1 MDNRFE
7 TITLFSEEFEKLKDK
22 ETVRIFGKN
31 YELQGFLEKFDSYL
45 VIFNKNRIFEGFCSA
60 NKFGSFEKFNSQGAF
75 NGYVSGDKSMIKYG
89 KSGEYEGYYYNE
101 NGCLNEFDVR
111 GAYLGYFKK
120 DSNGFVRKYDS
131 MGKLEL
137 SFEKEVS

>member
-60 NKFGSFEKFNSQGAF
+60 NKHGHFEKFNSQGAF
-75 NGYVSGDKSMIKYG
+75 NGFVSCDKSLIKYG
-89 KSGEYEGYYYNE
+89 KSGEYQGYYSDD
-101 NGCLNEFDVR
+101 NGCLNEFDCR